1 MMEEKGF
8 ARGMTLF
15 SYVVLIVFGVWAVY
29 FTINS

>member
-15 SYVVLIVFGVWAVY
+15 SYAVLIGYGIWAAHFIV
-29 FTINS
+29 NS